1 MKLADILFF
10 PTRKVSIKGRN
21 TYIAG
26 VAGALGDPWPWSLG
40 IAHPQGVPES
50 S

>member
-10 PTRKVSIKGRN
+10 PTRKVSIKGQN

-26 VAGALGDPWPWSLG
+26 VAGALVDLWPWSLG
-40 IAHPQGVPES
+40 HPQGVPES

>member
-1 MKLADILFF
+1 MKLADIFF
-10 PTRKVSIKGRN
+10 PTRKVSIKGWN

-26 VAGALGDPWPWSLG
+26 VAGALVDPRLWSLG